1 MHRNSLTRA
10 ICSPTRSL
18 AQAEADSLIAVLDT
32 DGSGNIQIASLQAS
46 LAADAATGSA
56 EADSFEALEALAQDG
71 AAAEA
76 ALAALPADEAARLR
90 AMLAQKQQQEQRQR
104 SASRRPP
111 RRRARRATASARSR
125 RPARAPTRWRG
136 RRRRARRRRAD
147 EPAPGGRA
155 GADAAVRAQPA
166 RVVRQPGLCAAG
178 AGGVRPAV
186 AAAVGDGRLAR
197 RGRGGVHGEDAATL
211 PDRLGATLMVRR
223 AAAAR
228 PPAPRA
234 APARARAAPPPV
246 PLPPP
251 VPTPAPSAPQANH
264 SRVVDVLR
272 TWDTDGDG
280 VISRKEFEKGLRAL
294 GLHGDQAEIDELF
307 ASMDVN
313 GDGTLD
319 YTELH
324 RLLRVGAAA
333 KKSSYL
339 RDAVT
344 NKPLRMPTSP
354 SPGGGA
360 MAHLG
365 GRESPRCAT
374 TLAQSAPPV
383 SEGGSP
389 APVAVREETWPEG
402 LRNVLLREMGRV
414 IDLFRHWEGGEA
426 GRITVDHFK
435 AGLYI
440 LGHHTTTAD
449 VLELY
454 AAMGVDVASA
464 GYAALPFREL
474 RAQLR
479 VAAQRGRS
487 HYLRAA
493 IRQGLQLEAAG
504 PRGATHSGV
513 VPTTPATGG
522 VGRRRRHRRRPRA
535 LRRC

>member
-1 MHRNSLTRA
+1 M
-10 ICSPTRSL
+10 
-18 AQAEADSLIAVLDT
+18 
-32 DGSGNIQIASLQAS
+32 
-46 LAADAATGSA
+46 
-56 EADSFEALEALAQDG
+56 
-71 AAAEA
+71 
-76 ALAALPADEAARLR
+76 
-90 AMLAQKQQQEQRQR
+90 
-104 SASRRPP
+104 
-111 RRRARRATASARSR
+111 
-125 RPARAPTRWRG
+125 
-136 RRRRARRRRAD
+136 
-147 EPAPGGRA
+147 
-155 GADAAVRAQPA
+155 
-166 RVVRQPGLCAAG
+166 
-178 AGGVRPAV
+178 
-186 AAAVGDGRLAR
+186 
-197 RGRGGVHGEDAATL
+197 
-211 PDRLGATLMVRR
+211 
-223 AAAAR
+223 
-228 PPAPRA
+228 
-234 APARARAAPPPV
+234 
-246 PLPPP
+246 
-251 VPTPAPSAPQANH
+251 
-264 SRVVDVLR
+264 LR

-280 VISRKEFEKGLRAL
+280 VISRAPFEKGLRAL
-294 GLHGDQAEIDELF
+294 GLHGDQAEIDERLRVDGRQRRRHARLYRA
-307 ASMDVN
+307 ASA
-313 GDGTLD
+313 
-319 YTELH
+319 
-324 RLLRVGAAA
+324 RLRVGAAA

-344 NKPLRMPTSP
+344 NKPLRMPTSHA

-479 VAAQRGRS
+479 VAAQRGDRTTSARPSAPAAARS
-487 HYLRAA
+487 GGAARRHPLR
-493 IRQGLQLEAAG
+493 RRPHHAG
-504 PRGATHSGV
+504 DR
-513 VPTTPATGG
+513 

>member
-1 MHRNSLTRA
+1 M
-10 ICSPTRSL
+10 
-18 AQAEADSLIAVLDT
+18 
-32 DGSGNIQIASLQAS
+32 
-46 LAADAATGSA
+46 
-56 EADSFEALEALAQDG
+56 
-71 AAAEA
+71 
-76 ALAALPADEAARLR
+76 
-90 AMLAQKQQQEQRQR
+90 
-104 SASRRPP
+104 
-111 RRRARRATASARSR
+111 
-125 RPARAPTRWRG
+125 
-136 RRRRARRRRAD
+136 
-147 EPAPGGRA
+147 
-155 GADAAVRAQPA
+155 
-166 RVVRQPGLCAAG
+166 
-178 AGGVRPAV
+178 
-186 AAAVGDGRLAR
+186 
-197 RGRGGVHGEDAATL
+197 
-211 PDRLGATLMVRR
+211 
-223 AAAAR
+223 
-228 PPAPRA
+228 
-234 APARARAAPPPV
+234 
-246 PLPPP
+246 
-251 VPTPAPSAPQANH
+251 PTPAPSALQANH

-294 GLHGDQAEIDELF
+294 GLEGDQAEIDELF

-426 GRITVDHFK
+426 PDHRGSLQSRPVHPRPPRRQRTSSSSMRRW
-435 AGLYI
+435 ALTSRRRG
-440 LGHHTTTAD
+440 TRRCPS
-449 VLELY
+449 
-454 AAMGVDVASA
+454 ASSA
-464 GYAALPFREL
+464 RSSVWRRSGAIALPP
-474 RAQLR
+474 
-479 VAAQRGRS
+479 
-487 HYLRAA
+487 AA

-504 PRGATHSGV
+504 PRGAAHSGV
-513 VPTTPATGG
+513 VPTTPATEASAAGDAIAAALALSG
-522 VGRRRRHRRRPRA
+522 AANCWTTPASAGASAAAAAVEQLRAAVSAASSASGAAAGRARSRA
-535 LRRC
+535 PVTTRAA